1 MTQLTLIKKKMLIT
15 LQTAD
20 KQQVNEN
27 KKNIKLTVKSIL
39 TQLTIK
45 IKNLS

>member
-1 MTQLTLIKKKMLIT
+1 LTQLTLIKKKMLIT